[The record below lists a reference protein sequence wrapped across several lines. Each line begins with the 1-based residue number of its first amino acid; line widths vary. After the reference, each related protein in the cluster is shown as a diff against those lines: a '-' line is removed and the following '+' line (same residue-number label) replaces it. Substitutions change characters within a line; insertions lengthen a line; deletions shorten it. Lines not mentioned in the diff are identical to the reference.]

1 MEDPASDTKPQSPSL
16 EKSPAAQG
24 KEPTHLKRPWM
35 SSKDGSGQ
43 SQLSHPEKLLENTSP
58 YVSLAIKSSR
68 ICSAAFSG
76 GWRREQAISMMNA
89 ISMEI
94 DSPIRRRH
102 WTRQTTSRDISK
114 SAMKESNCV
123 FSKRFP
129 RESGKTMQKPLSSA
143 PITSNSRLVP
153 VPCAKPFPSNNEAK
167 LKLRS

>member
-1 MEDPASDTKPQSPSL
+1 MEDPASDTKPRSPSL

-24 KEPTHLKRPWM
+24 KEPTHLKCPWM

-129 RESGKTMQKPLSSA
+129 RKSGRPCKSQLVQLLSPATADWSQF
-143 PITSNSRLVP
+143 P
-153 VPCAKPFPSNNEAK
+153 VPNPSPVTMRLN
-167 LKLRS
+167 

>member
-123 FSKRFP
+123 FSKRFS

-143 PITSNSRLVP
+143 PITRTADWSQFP
-153 VPCAKPFPSNNEAK
+153 VPNPFPVTMRLN
-167 LKLRS
+167 

>member
-1 MEDPASDTKPQSPSL
+1 MDRRPAHNIKPRSPCL

-24 KEPTHLKRPWM
+24 KEPTHLKCPWM

-129 RESGKTMQKPLSSA
+129 REGGKTMQKPVSSA
-143 PITSNSRLVP
+143 PITSNSRLAP
-153 VPCAKPFPSNNEAK
+153 VPCAKPSPITMRPN
-167 LKLRS
+167 